1 MELEHAR
8 ALLAELADGVDPL
21 TGECLPSDSVC
32 NRRRSSARCTAC
44 CSTQPAG
51 ESARRR
57 PMRASRGRRRTTA
70 PCCRCMTRAAMWGSS
85 RRIFSAPAPRS
96 YGAWS
101 GSAGCSPGNCSDEK
115 HPARGESREPGA
127 LTMGSFEN
135 GARFARLRPGAAYI
149 EVLQLLERVVRA
161 EFAVDEAMYNAPIP
175 TVILNV
181 AAQRFKHFR
190 LHLAPSFLSAAQR
203 AR

>member
-1 MELEHAR
+1 M
-8 ALLAELADGVDPL
+8 
-21 TGECLPSDSVC
+21 
-32 NRRRSSARCTAC
+32 NR
-44 CSTQPAG
+44 
-51 ESARRR
+51 
-57 PMRASRGRRRTTA
+57 
-70 PCCRCMTRAAMWGSS
+70 
-85 RRIFSAPAPRS
+85 
-96 YGAWS
+96 
-101 GSAGCSPGNCSDEK
+101 EK
-115 HPARGESREPGA
+115 SPARGKSREPGA

-149 EVLQLLERVVRA
+149 EVLQLLECVVCA

>member
-1 MELEHAR
+1 MAQSSGGWS
-8 ALLAELADGVDPL
+8 AL
-21 TGECLPSDSVC
+21 
-32 NRRRSSARCTAC
+32 
-44 CSTQPAG
+44 
-51 ESARRR
+51 
-57 PMRASRGRRRTTA
+57 
-70 PCCRCMTRAAMWGSS
+70 
-85 RRIFSAPAPRS
+85 
-96 YGAWS
+96 
-101 GSAGCSPGNCSDEK
+101 AGCSPGSCSDEK
-115 HPARGESREPGA
+115 HPARGKSREPGA
-127 LTMGSFEN
+127 LTLGSFEN

-203 AR
+203 AWWRSAVAYQKDSTFLKKIQVNSSALRAAGIQNPQRSPLDKA